1 MYAKPTNAITIKLT
15 GSIVVVI
22 VVLELKLLIPANRMI
37 VPTIGLVKAEATIV
51 PNTAPITATIPKRS
65 AKLILR
71 TCTEKPMALQIPI
84 FFCSRYIIL
93 DPVINVT
100 MPIKA
105 KLIIYITKI
114 K

>member
-37 VPTIGLVKAEATIV
+37 VPTIGSVKKEAAIV

-71 TCTEKPMALQIPI
+71 TRTEKPMTLQIPI